1 MSIAEV
7 ERLWLRFKQ
16 LGCSEKGELSD
27 EALAQHSTYQDAF
40 SRNVR
45 SPNGRSRNVRL
56 SYIHVRSHN
65 IRSCNV
71 RSQYTHIRSHNVCMV
86 TSSPQSETYSQQ
98 KFCSLK
104 TFIFIFLI

>member
-1 MSIAEV
+1 MYIKKLITWWLSFNLLVLSKFVLFNLLVLVLILTLLACIIFCFVLVSIAEV

-45 SPNGRSRNVRL
+45 SPNVLG
-56 SYIHVRSHN
+56 
-65 IRSCNV
+65 
-71 RSQYTHIRSHNVCMV
+71 HIM
-86 TSSPQSETYSQQ
+86 
-98 KFCSLK
+98 
-104 TFIFIFLI
+104 